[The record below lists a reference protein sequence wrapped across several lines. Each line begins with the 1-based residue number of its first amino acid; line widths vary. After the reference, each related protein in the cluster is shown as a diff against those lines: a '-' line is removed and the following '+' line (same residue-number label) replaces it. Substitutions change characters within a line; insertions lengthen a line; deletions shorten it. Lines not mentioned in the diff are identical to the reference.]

1 MHTLYAEWDL
11 IYTSIYTLL
20 QQSVVHFYGSES
32 EHSFPVSHCLANPL
46 LRLLSHWLDFPIQS
60 FLSWM
65 TIMIFLKK
73 IWHLWFRRVFLE
85 LNHIAIYRGNLVFS
99 CKAIIRCKNI
109 PRFCQVWWHNLT
121 IPAPEKLRQNGK
133 EFEANLDCVESSRPP
148 RQPVKSCLNVY
159 PIHWPHQIYAYH
171 NLFIHLS
178 CGVSSLRLLI
188 KFIRMLLYKSFS
200 LISNFSLCQQLGV
213 KSLSYRE
220 SAWLDL

>member
-1 MHTLYAEWDL
+1 M
-11 IYTSIYTLL
+11 
-20 QQSVVHFYGSES
+20 
-32 EHSFPVSHCLANPL
+32 
-46 LRLLSHWLDFPIQS
+46 
-60 FLSWM
+60 
-65 TIMIFLKK
+65 
-73 IWHLWFRRVFLE
+73 E

-109 PRFCQVWWHNLT
+109 PRFYQVWWHNLT
-121 IPAPEKLRQNGK
+121 IPAPEKLQQNGK

-148 RQPVKSCLNVY
+148 MQHVKSCLNVY
-159 PIHWPHQIYAYH
+159 PHPLTPPNICIPQS
-171 NLFIHLS
+171 IHLS

-200 LISNFSLCQQLGV
+200 LFSNFFLCQQLGV